1 MKKVLQVMDGLGRGG
16 VQTFVMNNIEELYN
30 NDIICDFMIRRNN
43 SVYTEEI
50 EKYGGEKIPTT
61 YTIKL
66 DPNKK
71 IFKKT
76 FE

>member
-50 EKYGGEKIPTT
+50 EKYGGEKNFHNI
-61 YTIKL
+61 YY
-66 DPNKK
+66 
-71 IFKKT
+71 
-76 FE
+76 